1 MATRVFSDEELAQL
15 RGFPE
20 ITRDELIRFST
31 LTSANRAFVDPGRGR
46 SARDR
51 LGLAVQLCTLPWLG
65 FVPDDVTAALPAV
78 VTRLAGQLHV
88 DAGALAGYGEREQTR
103 TDHLRLVLQ
112 YAGWRVPRSL
122 EVKELDEFLL
132 ARAMEHGS
140 PSLLFRL
147 ACEHLRASQ
156 VVRPG
161 VVTLSG
167 RVAAAGAKAERETCD
182 RLAHLL
188 TDARC
193 SELDGLLVTDAEIG
207 MAQMRWLNT
216 GPVEASAAAVKT
228 EVAKLLFLRGLDAH
242 TLDLSA
248 LPAERRRFLASVGP
262 RSSMAKLARREPH
275 RRYPIVLTV
284 LAQSAVDVLDEVVQL
299 FDQAVSARESRAKHK
314 LAGQLAERAK
324 RSEDKLAIAEQ
335 VLPVLA
341 DPAVAD
347 EQVGGLLRERI
358 GMGRLR
364 AAVLAEPATWRRSP
378 SPAGPRQRSCW
389 RRWPCCGRS
398 TPPAPAACPPR
409 PRTGSCR
416 PAGAATS
423 TTLSPPAMP
432 PRIGATGNCA
442 SCCACA
448 MRCVP
453 AMCMCPGRAA
463 TPTRSPTSSA
473 AVPGRGSEMSSAGWP
488 ASPLRRPW
496 R

>member
-1 MATRVFSDEELAQL
+1 M
-15 RGFPE
+15 
-20 ITRDELIRFST
+20 
-31 LTSANRAFVDPGRGR
+31 
-46 SARDR
+46 
-51 LGLAVQLCTLPWLG
+51 QLCTLPWLG
-65 FVPDDVTAALPAV
+65 FVPDDVTAAPSAV
-78 VTRLAGQLHV
+78 VTRLAEQLRV

-132 ARAMEHGS
+132 ARAMEHDS

-161 VVTLSG
+161 VVTLSE
-167 RVAAAGAKAERETCD
+167 RVAAARAKAERETYD

-193 SELDGLLVTDAEIG
+193 SEVDGLLVTDAEIG
-207 MAQMRWLNT
+207 MARLRWLNT

-242 TLDLSA
+242 TLDLSV
-248 LPAERRRFLASVGP
+248 LPAERRRFLASVGR
-262 RSSMAKLARREPH
+262 RSPAAKLARREPH

-324 RSEDKLAIAEQ
+324 RSKDKLAIAEQ

-364 AAVLAEPATWRRSP
+364 AVLAEPATSPLPRDHGHLAQLASSYGYLRTHLPGTGGDHLRRRACGSGAAGGGGRVAVAQRHRRPQRARRGPERVRAGPLARLSRRRSRRRRCHRV
-378 SPAGPRQRSCW
+378 PALLGTVRPVV
-389 RRWPCCGRS
+389 
-398 TPPAPAACPPR
+398 PARCAAFR
-409 PRTGSCR
+409 
-416 PAGAATS
+416 
-423 TTLSPPAMP
+423 
-432 PRIGATGNCA
+432 
-442 SCCACA
+442 
-448 MRCVP
+448 RCVC
-453 AMCMCPGRAA
+453 ARVA
-463 TPTRSPTSSA
+463 
-473 AVPGRGSEMSSAGWP
+473 
-488 ASPLRRPW
+488 PLRRPG
-496 R
+496 RLPHQPRCLGAEAR

>member
-1 MATRVFSDEELAQL
+1 VFSDEELAQL

-20 ITRDELIRFST
+20 ITRDELIRFFT

-65 FVPDDVTAALPAV
+65 FVPDDVTAAPPAV

-140 PSLLFRL
+140 PSQLFRP

-167 RVAAAGAKAERETCD
+167 RVAAARAKAERETCD

-341 DPAVAD
+341 DPPSPMNRSVGCCGSGSAWAGCGRRWRNRPPGGDHLRQRARGSGAAGGGGRVAVA
-347 EQVGGLLRERI
+347 QRRRRPQRARRGPGRVRAGPLARLPRRRPRRRRCHRVSALLGTVRPVVPARCAAFRRCVCARVAPLRQP
-358 GMGRLR
+358 GRL
-364 AAVLAEPATWRRSP
+364 PHQ
-378 SPAGPRQRSCW
+378 PRCL
-389 RRWPCCGRS
+389 
-398 TPPAPAACPPR
+398 
-409 PRTGSCR
+409 
-416 PAGAATS
+416 GAA
-423 TTLSPPAMP
+423 A
-432 PRIGATGNCA
+432 R
-442 SCCACA
+442 
-448 MRCVP
+448 
-453 AMCMCPGRAA
+453 
-463 TPTRSPTSSA
+463 
-473 AVPGRGSEMSSAGWP
+473 
-488 ASPLRRPW
+488 
-496 R
+496 

>member
-1 MATRVFSDEELAQL
+1 MSTRA
-15 RGFPE
+15 RWPG
-20 ITRDELIRFST
+20 TG
-31 LTSANRAFVDPGRGR
+31 SANRPAPITCGWCCSTRDGGCRGR
-46 SARDR
+46 WRSRSWMSSCWRGRWSTARR
-51 LGLAVQLCTLPWLG
+51 RSCSGWL
-65 FVPDDVTAALPAV
+65 VSTCAP
-78 VTRLAGQLHV
+78 
-88 DAGALAGYGEREQTR
+88 
-103 TDHLRLVLQ
+103 
-112 YAGWRVPRSL
+112 PRW
-122 EVKELDEFLL
+122 
-132 ARAMEHGS
+132 
-140 PSLLFRL
+140 
-147 ACEHLRASQ
+147 
-156 VVRPG
+156 
-161 VVTLSG
+161 
-167 RVAAAGAKAERETCD
+167 VAAARAKAERETCD

-378 SPAGPRQRSCW
+378 SPAARGSGAAGGGGRVAVAQRRRRPQRARRGPGRVRAGPLARLP
-389 RRWPCCGRS
+389 RR
-398 TPPAPAACPPR
+398 R
-409 PRTGSCR
+409 PRRRRCHRVSALLGTVR
-416 PAGAATS
+416 PVVPARCAAFRRCVCARVAPLRQPGRLPHQPRCLGAA
-423 TTLSPPAMP
+423 A
-432 PRIGATGNCA
+432 R
-442 SCCACA
+442 
-448 MRCVP
+448 
-453 AMCMCPGRAA
+453 
-463 TPTRSPTSSA
+463 
-473 AVPGRGSEMSSAGWP
+473 
-488 ASPLRRPW
+488 
-496 R
+496 

>member
-1 MATRVFSDEELAQL
+1 MGSAALRWPVGYSGVLRRGVAQL

-20 ITRDELIRFST
+20 ITRDELIRFFT

-65 FVPDDVTAALPAV
+65 FVPDDVTAAPPAV
-78 VTRLAGQLHV
+78 VTRLAEQLHV

-132 ARAMEHGS
+132 ARAMEHDS

-161 VVTLSG
+161 VVTLSE
-167 RVAAAGAKAERETCD
+167 RVAAARAKAERETYD

-188 TDARC
+188 TDTRC

-207 MAQMRWLNT
+207 MAQLRWLNT

-242 TLDLSA
+242 TLDLSV
-248 LPAERRRFLASVGP
+248 LPAERRRFLASVGR

-275 RRYPIVLTV
+275 GRYPIVLTV
-284 LAQSAVDVLDEVVQL
+284 LAQSAVDVLDDFPAQ
-299 FDQAVSARESRAKHK
+299 VSAPPKKPRKDASPEEAASWEQRRHQQSSERICIEHAIAEPKQWRTLQRWTGRREYF
-314 LAGQLAERAK
+314 
-324 RSEDKLAIAEQ
+324 EDTALAIA
-335 VLPVLA
+335 
-341 DPAVAD
+341 
-347 EQVGGLLRERI
+347 GLVSD
-358 GMGRLR
+358 R
-364 AAVLAEPATWRRSP
+364 AAAR
-378 SPAGPRQRSCW
+378 
-389 RRWPCCGRS
+389 
-398 TPPAPAACPPR
+398 
-409 PRTGSCR
+409 
-416 PAGAATS
+416 
-423 TTLSPPAMP
+423 
-432 PRIGATGNCA
+432 
-442 SCCACA
+442 
-448 MRCVP
+448 
-453 AMCMCPGRAA
+453 
-463 TPTRSPTSSA
+463 
-473 AVPGRGSEMSSAGWP
+473 
-488 ASPLRRPW
+488 
-496 R
+496 